1 MPEWITDPRAIA
13 AVVTAIGGI
22 GYWIGQVNS
31 DRKNFKTFMAEVRK
45 DMAEIRNKFDTILLR
60 LPPKPVTGS
69 SPLRLTDLGDEIADE
84 LNAYEWASTL
94 APSLREDV
102 HDMLPFEIDEF
113 CHDYVERSLSRHS
126 SGHARTARSEEMARK
141 VAICAFERGLDR
153 ASVRSVLRV
162 VLRDRTVEAAGGLVV
177 THHVTV
183 RAGCGLRPA
192 VGFEQEA

>member
-1 MPEWITDPRAIA
+1 M
-13 AVVTAIGGI
+13 
-22 GYWIGQVNS
+22 
-31 DRKNFKTFMAEVRK
+31 
-45 DMAEIRNKFDTILLR
+45 
-60 LPPKPVTGS
+60 
-69 SPLRLTDLGDEIADE
+69 
-84 LNAYEWASTL
+84 
-94 APSLREDV
+94 APSLQEDF
-102 HDMLPFEIDEF
+102 HDKVPFEIDEF
-113 CHDYVERSLSRHS
+113 CHDYVEKSLSRHS

-192 VGFEQEA
+192 AGFEQEA